1 MHLHPPPDTPARRAT
16 STRPVAGAGRERD
29 QAGRQGR
36 LNILLASPVAP
47 EAIDALRM
55 AHDVVTA
62 FDQPDALPELL
73 GDCNVI
79 IVRSGVQLAADM
91 LRRAPSLQLIVRA
104 GSGLDNIALDYARDH
119 GVRVVRVPGP
129 SAQAVA
135 ELTFGLILALSR
147 KIAYADALIRQGHWP
162 KPQLGGLLLHGKV
175 LGVVGAGRIGARV
188 GELGAAW
195 GMRSIGCVKAND
207 MSSKVALLAHKNI
220 ELRDF
225 ATVVLEGD
233 IVSIHTP
240 LDSSTR
246 GMIDDTVIAKMKP
259 GALLINTSRGGVVD
273 EAALLEALRDGHLG
287 GAALDVHECE
297 GEGII
302 PALSEFDNV
311 VMTPHIGG
319 MAVES
324 QSIIGRRVIELI
336 DAHIS
341 GSLDATA
348 TPDEH
353 VL

>member
-1 MHLHPPPDTPARRAT
+1 MK
-16 STRPVAGAGRERD
+16 
-29 QAGRQGR
+29 
-36 LNILLASPVAP
+36 ILLASPIAP
-47 EAIDALRM
+47 EAIDKLRK
-55 AHDVVTA
+55 AHDVVIA
-62 FDQPDALPELL
+62 FDRPGELPELV
-73 GDCNVI
+73 GGSDVI
-79 IVRSGVQLAADM
+79 VVRSGVQLTADV
-91 LRRAPSLQLIVRA
+91 LSRAPSLRLIVRA

-119 GVRVVRVPGP
+119 GVRVARVPGP

-147 KIAYADALIRQGHWP
+147 KIVYADALIRRGHWP

-175 LGVVGAGRIGARV
+175 LGIVGAGRIGTRV

-195 GMRSIGCVKAND
+195 GMRSIGCVNPDDNGRKI
-207 MSSKVALLAHKNI
+207 ALLTQGNL
-220 ELRDF
+220 ELWDF

-246 GMIDDTVIAKMKP
+246 GMIDDTVIGKMKP
-259 GALLINTSRGGVVD
+259 GALLINTSRGGVVN
-273 EAALLEALRDGHLG
+273 EAALIEALRDGHLG
-287 GAALDVHECE
+287 GAALDVHDSE
-297 GEGII
+297 GEGVI

-324 QSIIGRRVIELI
+324 QGIIGRRVIELI

-341 GSLDATA
+341 GSLDVTA
-348 TPDEH
+348 TPDERI
-353 VL
+353 L